1 MTLISQP
8 FLQRHLLTADT
19 CSLEQVLEELDAA
32 GEFFYEVRGRLS
44 VCVSECAS
52 LPVSLCLT
60 LSPTLSL
67 SQNATGDLYYYTNET
82 AAELHADFIS
92 PKLKTLAHLQGTS
105 AQPVRDVSFVN
116 LTWAYTAATFLE
128 PYSAVMGGGD
138 YANHVGSA
146 ALLAVG
152 VDGLT
157 VDNCVFAD
165 VGGTA
170 VLLYSYIRRALITNS
185 EFVRT
190 GAHAILSVGTSN
202 MVDGTGP
209 DHPHGTVISGNLA
222 HETGVFEKQNAC
234 FYMQVMTSSTVIQG
248 NIAYNAPRAL
258 VNFNDEFGGGHLMT
272 ENLFFNAVRETADH
286 GPFNSYNRLP
296 QMTTTR
302 DPQHKAASYFPAW
315 TNLTRNFFIANY
327 HSDDAMDHGAWRW
340 LACMR

>member
-1 MTLISQP
+1 
-8 FLQRHLLTADT
+8 
-19 CSLEQVLEELDAA
+19 
-32 GEFFYEVRGRLS
+32 
-44 VCVSECAS
+44 
-52 LPVSLCLT
+52 
-60 LSPTLSL
+60 
-67 SQNATGDLYYYTNET
+67 
-82 AAELHADFIS
+82 
-92 PKLKTLAHLQGTS
+92 
-105 AQPVRDVSFVN
+105 
-116 LTWAYTAATFLE
+116 
-128 PYSAVMGGGD
+128 
-138 YANHVGSA
+138 
-146 ALLAVG
+146 
-152 VDGLT
+152 
-157 VDNCVFAD
+157 
-165 VGGTA
+165 
-170 VLLYSYIRRALITNS
+170 
-185 EFVRT
+185 
-190 GAHAILSVGTSN
+190 